1 MKIKFWGMMLLL
13 LAMVACESNENYSQ
27 LLEAEEVLIEDWL
40 GRNNIVLLDEFPLD
54 TVFGENEMY
63 HFEDG
68 IYFQL
73 IKKGVGDTLRTG
85 DNLILRYK
93 QSTLDLYPVVEDYWT
108 TQDRPYPNEI
118 TYGSLSNSCEG
129 WQKAFELM
137 KKSESHARIIVP
149 SKLGRNDSEVIPY
162 VYEMKIR
169 RVPK

>member
-13 LAMVACESNENYSQ
+13 IAMVACESETNYSQ
-27 LLEAEEVLIEDWL
+27 LLKAEEELIDSWL
-40 GRNNIVLLDEFPLD
+40 ARNEIVLLDDFPTD
-54 TVFGENEMY
+54 TVFGANEMY

-73 IKKGVGDTLRTG
+73 IEKGVGDTLRTG
-85 DNLILRYK
+85 DKLVLRYR
-93 QSTLDLYPVVEDYWT
+93 QSTLDEYPVVEDYWT

-118 TYGSLSNSCEG
+118 IYGSLSNSCEG

-137 KKSESHARIIVP
+137 KKSDAHARIIVP

>member
-13 LAMVACESNENYSQ
+13 IAMGACENNTNYSQ
-27 LLEAEEVLIEDWL
+27 LLKAEEELIADWL
-40 GRNNIVLLDEFPLD
+40 VRNEITLLEEFPAD
-54 TVFGENEMY
+54 TVFAANQMY

-68 IYFQL
+68 IYFQV
-73 IKKGVGDTLRTG
+73 IENGVGDTLRAG
-85 DNLILRYK
+85 DKLILRYK
-93 QSTLDLYPVVEDYWT
+93 QSTLDLYPMVEDYWT

-118 TYGSLSNSCEG
+118 AYGSLTNSCEG

-137 KKSESHARIIVP
+137 QKSDAHARIIVP
-149 SKLGRNDSEVIPY
+149 SKLGRNNSEVIPY

>member
-1 MKIKFWGMMLLL
+1 MKIKILGFFMLLM
-13 LAMVACESNENYSQ
+13 MVACENSNNYSQ
-27 LLEAEEVLIEDWL
+27 LLEAEENLIEDWL
-40 GRNNIVLLDEFPLD
+40 VRNEYVLLDEFPAD
-54 TVFGENEMY
+54 TVFAANEMY
-63 HFEDG
+63 HFAEG

-73 IKKGVGDTLRTG
+73 IEKGVGDTLRNG
-85 DNLILRYK
+85 DKLVLRYK

-118 TYGSLSNSCEG
+118 TYGSLVNSCEG

-137 KKSESHARIIVP
+137 HKSGAYARVIVP

>member
-13 LAMVACESNENYSQ
+13 LAMVACESETNYSQ
-27 LLEAEEVLIEDWL
+27 LLKAEEELIDNWL
-40 GRNNIVLLDEFPLD
+40 ARNEIVLLDEFPTD

-73 IKKGVGDTLRTG
+73 IEKGVGDTLRAG
-85 DNLILRYK
+85 DKLVLRYR
-93 QSTLDLYPVVEDYWT
+93 QSTLDEYPVVEDYWT

-118 TYGSLSNSCEG
+118 IYGSLSNSCEG

-137 KKSESHARIIVP
+137 KKSDAHARIIVP

>member
-13 LAMVACESNENYSQ
+13 IAMVACENNTNYSQ
-27 LLEAEEVLIEDWL
+27 LLKAEEELIADWL
-40 GRNNIVLLDEFPLD
+40 VRNEITLLEEFPAD
-54 TVFGENEMY
+54 TVFATNQMY

-73 IKKGVGDTLRTG
+73 IEKGVGDTLRAG
-85 DNLILRYK
+85 DKLILRYK
-93 QSTLDLYPVVEDYWT
+93 QSTLDLYPMVEDYWT

-118 TYGSLSNSCEG
+118 AYGSLTNSCEG

-137 KKSESHARIIVP
+137 QKSDAHARIIVP
-149 SKLGRNDSEVIPY
+149 SKLGRNNSEVIPY

>member
-1 MKIKFWGMMLLL
+1 MKFKFLSLFMLFM
-13 LAMVACESNENYSQ
+13 MVACDNSNNYSQ
-27 LLEAEEVLIEDWL
+27 LLRAEERLIEDWL
-40 GRNNIVLLDEFPLD
+40 NRNEITLLDEFPAD
-54 TVFGENEMY
+54 TVFAINEMY

-73 IKKGVGDTLRTG
+73 IEKGVGDTLRIG
-85 DNLILRYK
+85 DKLVLRYK
-93 QSTLDLYPVVEDYWT
+93 QSTLDVYSVVEDYWT

-118 TYGSLSNSCEG
+118 MYGSLINSCEG

-137 KKSESHARIIVP
+137 KKSDAHARIIVP
-149 SKLGRNDSEVIPY
+149 SKLGRNDSEVVPY

>member
-1 MKIKFWGMMLLL
+1 MKIKFFGMMLLL
-13 LAMVACESNENYSQ
+13 MLLSACENSTNYSQ
-27 LLEAEEVLIEDWL
+27 LLKAEEELIQDWL
-40 GRNNIVLLDEFPLD
+40 GRNEIVLLDEFPAD
-54 TVFGENEMY
+54 TIFGANEMY

-73 IKKGVGDTLRTG
+73 IEKGVGDTLRTG
-85 DNLILRYK
+85 DKLVLRYK
-93 QSTLDLYPVVEDYWT
+93 QSTLDVYPVVEDYWT

-118 TYGSLSNSCEG
+118 TYGSLINSCEG

-137 KKSESHARIIVP
+137 KKSEAHARIIVP
-149 SKLGRNDSEVIPY
+149 SKLGRNNSEVIPY

>member
-13 LAMVACESNENYSQ
+13 MAMVACESETNYSQ
-27 LLEAEEVLIEDWL
+27 LLKAEEELIEDWL
-40 GRNNIVLLDEFPLD
+40 TRNGIVLLDEFPAD
-54 TVFGENEMY
+54 TVFGANEMY

-73 IKKGVGDTLRTG
+73 IEKGVGDTLRTG
-85 DNLILRYK
+85 DKLVLRYR
-93 QSTLDLYPVVEDYWT
+93 QSTLDLYPMVEDYWT

-118 TYGSLSNSCEG
+118 TYGSLTNSCEG
-129 WQKAFELM
+129 WQEAFELM
-137 KKSESHARIIVP
+137 KKSDAHARVIVP

>member
-40 GRNNIVLLDEFPLD
+40 GRNNIVLLDEFPSD

-137 KKSESHARIIVP
+137 KKSEAHARIIVP

>member
-13 LAMVACESNENYSQ
+13 IAMVACESETNYSQ
-27 LLEAEEVLIEDWL
+27 LLKAEEELIDSWL
-40 GRNNIVLLDEFPLD
+40 ARNEIVLLDEFPTD
-54 TVFGENEMY
+54 TVFGANEMY

-73 IKKGVGDTLRTG
+73 IEKGVGDTLRTG
-85 DNLILRYK
+85 DKLVLRYR
-93 QSTLDLYPVVEDYWT
+93 QSTLDEYPVVEDYWT

-118 TYGSLSNSCEG
+118 IYGSLSNSCEG

-137 KKSESHARIIVP
+137 KKSDAHARIIVP

>member
-1 MKIKFWGMMLLL
+1 MKIRFFGMILLLMLLS
-13 LAMVACESNENYSQ
+13 ACENSTNYSQ
-27 LLEAEEVLIEDWL
+27 LLKAEEELIQDWL
-40 GRNNIVLLDEFPLD
+40 LLNEMVLLDEFPAD
-54 TVFGENEMY
+54 TVFGGNEMY

-73 IKKGVGDTLRTG
+73 IEKGVGDTLRTG
-85 DNLILRYK
+85 DKLVLRYK
-93 QSTLDLYPVVEDYWT
+93 QSTLDVYPMVEDYWT

-118 TYGSLSNSCEG
+118 SYGSLSNSCEG

-137 KKSESHARIIVP
+137 KKSEAHARIIVP
-149 SKLGRNDSEVIPY
+149 SKLGRNNSEVIPY